1 MFICGIA
8 DFQYFAVFGQK
19 KMTKRGKNFCNK
31 IWKWRKSL
39 YLCAP
44 VRLGRDELIEM
55 MKDKQHIQEWI
66 CIVYRNENT

>member
-1 MFICGIA
+1 
-8 DFQYFAVFGQK
+8 
-19 KMTKRGKNFCNK
+19 MTKRGKNFCNK

-44 VRLGRDELIEM
+44 VRLGREELIEM

-66 CIVYRNENT
+66 CIVYRNEKYVKVYYNER